1 LFFKLY
7 SSFHPVKIITT
18 GEGGLALSND
28 VDLVKKMSRL
38 RTHGI
43 TNQSQFMHSRAF
55 EEIWNYQQ
63 LDLGFNYRMTDI
75 QAALG
80 LTQFHRLDEF
90 LIKRREIAS
99 IYDHDLSNLRVT
111 TPWQDHRLQSSYHL
125 YPILIEQE
133 HCGRKQREVYQAMH
147 DAGIF
152 VNLHYIPVYRH
163 PFYEA
168 KGFKEGYCPN
178 AERYYRATVS
188 LPMYSALTGDQQQ
201 KVIASLE
208 NILGV

>member
-1 LFFKLY
+1 
-7 SSFHPVKIITT
+7 
-18 GEGGLALSND
+18 
-28 VDLVKKMSRL
+28 
-38 RTHGI
+38 
-43 TNQSQFMHSRAF
+43 
-55 EEIWNYQQ
+55 
-63 LDLGFNYRMTDI
+63 
-75 QAALG
+75 
-80 LTQFHRLDEF
+80 
-90 LIKRREIAS
+90 
-99 IYDHDLSNLRVT
+99 
-111 TPWQDHRLQSSYHL
+111 
-125 YPILIEQE
+125 
-133 HCGRKQREVYQAMH
+133 MH